1 MNHELELQKALIKLL
16 IEQPFYSILAMNLVL
31 EERPEFPTFATDGR
45 NLFWSKEAIDTLG
58 INNLPYVLIHEVLHC
73 VDGHIWR
80 KGERNHMAWNIAC
93 DLELAH
99 QITQYTRP
107 KFALFRKEDAG
118 RNAEWI
124 YETLPKENIS
134 DGQGKDKQK
143 EKEGNN
149 PLEGDILPASK
160 GTSQESWIG
169 KTIAAAETIE
179 RQRGDIPGDIQELID
194 RIKKVRI
201 NFKDVL
207 RSVLTSRVGTGD
219 YRYMPPNKKALAR
232 GFILSGMRREEL
244 EAVIAIDTSGSISQ
258 EELSEFWGI
267 TEAVAEH
274 YGSYKLQVFTCDT
287 KIQQELLVTEGE
299 ELPSIAMGRG
309 GTDFRP
315 VFKRCE
321 ELGLSH
327 LPLVYLTDLQGIF
340 PNSSL
345 HPQVLWVIPTSAV
358 EQEVP
363 FGLVT
368 RLLVEGN
375 HV

>member
-1 MNHELELQKALIKLL
+1 MNYELELQKALVKLM
-16 IEQPFYSILAMNLVL
+16 IEQPFYSILAMSLVL
-31 EERPEFPTFATDGR
+31 EERPGFPTFATDGKS
-45 NLFWSKEAIDTLG
+45 LFWSKEAIDTLG
-58 INNLPYVLIHEVLHC
+58 IGNLPYVLIHEVLHC

-80 KGERNHMAWNIAC
+80 KGERNHMAWNISC

-107 KFALFRKEDAG
+107 KFALFRKEDAE

-124 YETLPKENIS
+124 YETLPKKDS
-134 DGQGKDKQK
+134 GGGGKG
-143 EKEGNN
+143 EGKGDN
-149 PLEGDILPASK
+149 PLEGDILPANK
-160 GTSQESWIG
+160 ETSQESWIG

-179 RQRGDIPGDIQELID
+179 RQRGNIPGDIQELID
-194 RIKKVRI
+194 RIRKVRI

-232 GFILSGMRREEL
+232 GFILPGMRREEL

-267 TEAVAEH
+267 TEAIAEH
-274 YGSYKLQVFTCDT
+274 YGSYKLHVFTCDT
-287 KIQQELLVTEGE
+287 QIHQELFVTEGE
-299 ELPSIAMGRG
+299 ELPNVAMGRG

-327 LPLVYLTDLQGIF
+327 LPLVYLTDLAGVF
-340 PNSSL
+340 PDSSL
-345 HPQVLWVIPTSAV
+345 HPQVLWVIPTSAE

-363 FGLVT
+363 FGLIT
-368 RLLVEGN
+368 RLLVENN